1 MAEEKCIGFPIAT
14 LHCLVTMI
22 ENSRLADHLECWRA
36 HMDADGLIRKI
47 RSVKDHHAN
56 ILHGIEIEA
65 ERIKDLQS
73 AIASMLPE

>member
-22 ENSRLADHLECWRA
+22 ENSRLADHLECWRV
-36 HMDADGLIRKI
+36 HMEEDGLIRKI
-47 RSVKDHHAN
+47 RRVRDHHAN
-56 ILHGIEIEA
+56 ILRGIETEK

-73 AIASMLPE
+73 AISNMLT

>member
-1 MAEEKCIGFPIAT
+1 
-14 LHCLVTMI
+14 
-22 ENSRLADHLECWRA
+22 
-36 HMDADGLIRKI
+36 MDADGLIRKI